1 MFRNAGFE
9 SYLTNNEPRA
19 QRRGDGAGPR
29 GKARGEAPTASQGG
43 PQTQA
48 AFPEFHLSKRN
59 KSPCS
64 TKARAF
70 AQIPPWESLGGKRR
84 CAPFYPDIILNFLPV
99 NEVFWIHYFEAFPFV
114 SQFQFQS
121 CISGCANS
129 VCSCFFLH
137 FHSAARKPEKESLQL
152 SKQKVSLI
160 SIYNNYNNGN

>member
-1 MFRNAGFE
+1 MNQGH
-9 SYLTNNEPRA
+9 
-19 QRRGDGAGPR
+19 RGEVTGLAP
-29 GKARGEAPTASQGG
+29 GKRWEARGEVPTASQGG

-48 AFPEFHLSKRN
+48 TFPEFHLSKRN
-59 KSPCS
+59 KLPCS
-64 TKARAF
+64 TKVRAF
-70 AQIPPWESLGGKRR
+70 AQISPWESLGGKRR
-84 CAPFYPDIILNFLPV
+84 CVPFYPDIILNFLPV

-152 SKQKVSLI
+152 SKQTVSLI
-160 SIYNNYNNGN
+160 PIYNNYNNGN